1 MRILATAIALL
12 ATVSWA
18 HAISRHSVGGWTC
31 ARVKATL
38 QSEGAA
44 ILRYPSTRNPSL
56 TLYDRYVLD
65 TRWCQPGQVFKNT
78 SIPTADTKVCPV
90 RKCIEY
96 DPPDMR

>member
-1 MRILATAIALL
+1 MALL
-12 ATVSWA
+12 ATVSSA
-18 HAISRHSVGGWTC
+18 QAISRYDVGGWTC
-31 ARVKATL
+31 ARVKSTL

-44 ILRYPSTRNPSL
+44 ILRYPSARNPSL

-65 TRWCQPGQVFKNT
+65 TRWCRPGQVFKNT
-78 SIPTADTKVCPV
+78 SIPTADTKACPV